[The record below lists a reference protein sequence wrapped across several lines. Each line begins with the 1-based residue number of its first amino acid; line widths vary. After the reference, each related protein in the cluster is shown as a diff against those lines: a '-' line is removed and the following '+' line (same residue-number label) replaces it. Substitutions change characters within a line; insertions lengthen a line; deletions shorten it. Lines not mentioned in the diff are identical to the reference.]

1 MFNEHD
7 VIALTADISEDGLET
22 GDVGTIVHVFPRGD
36 AFVVEFM
43 DSDGRTVAITDVLAS
58 QMRLASPEDTKHARK
73 LTAKV

>member
-7 VIALTADISEDGLET
+7 VVALTADIPEDGLEV

-43 DSDGRTVAITDVLAS
+43 DSGGRTVAITDVLAS
-58 QMRLASPEDTKHARK
+58 QMRPASPDDTKHARK